1 MTLIVSKTG
10 SLLTSERDYANDK
23 AWNWLRMEGRI
34 CDYLVMEDRGSGT
47 YESVVLDGWPAK
59 NQSNRPDGSYATKDL
74 FIRHPQHSNWYKY
87 IGRLDDTLV
96 QVLGEKTNPGKPLSY
111 IAIIGMK

>member
-1 MTLIVSKTG
+1 
-10 SLLTSERDYANDK
+10 
-23 AWNWLRMEGRI
+23 MEGRI

-96 QVLGEKTNPGKPLSY
+96 QVLGEKTNPGKCQPSY
-111 IAIIGMK
+111 DICYLLMSS

>member
-1 MTLIVSKTG
+1 MLTVPKTG

-47 YESVVLDGWPAK
+47 YESVVLDGWP
-59 NQSNRPDGSYATKDL
+59 REEP
-74 FIRHPQHSNWYKY
+74 
-87 IGRLDDTLV
+87 V
-96 QVLGEKTNPGKPLSY
+96 
-111 IAIIGMK
+111 